1 MPFSVY
7 FATLLMAYN
16 FLEEI
21 MGKRICIIGG
31 TGFVGRIIARQAVD
45 AGHEVTVTS
54 RHPER
59 ARDMLIKGI
68 KVLKSDIT
76 TGKGLQNAMQN
87 CDTVINLVGLLF
99 PTNKNSFEAAHNK
112 GANHVI
118 DACKKMGVPQ
128 LLHMSALLSDAAI
141 VHTEYGKTKHQAEEY
156 VRQSGLNWTIF
167 RPSIIVGS
175 QDSFLMRFKQLS
187 SIGSILPVISG
198 DTKFQ
203 PVWVE
208 DVARAF
214 VQSIGNPKVQQQIYT
229 LAGND
234 VYTFKAMLDM
244 WMQALGRKRTLLSV
258 PSIGAKVL
266 ATVSKFLPVPIITA
280 DQLKLLQYDNVA
292 QAEAFPKIFGET
304 TAFTSLLPALASGG
318 QAAQLQQVLN
328 KARTHYRRS

>member
-1 MPFSVY
+1 
-7 FATLLMAYN
+7 
-16 FLEEI
+16 

-31 TGFVGRIIARQAVD
+31 TGFVGRVIARQATD

-59 ARDMLIKGI
+59 ARDMLVKGI

-76 TGKGLQNAMQN
+76 TGKGLQDAMQN

-99 PTNKNSFEAAHNK
+99 PTRKNSFEATHTT

-118 DACKKMGVPQ
+118 DACKATGVSQ

-141 VHTEYGKTKHQAEEY
+141 QNTQYGKTKHQAEEY

-167 RPSIIVGS
+167 KPSIIIGS

-187 SIGSILPVISG
+187 SIGSVLPVISG

-214 VQSIGNPKVQQQIYT
+214 VLSIANPKVQQQIYT

-234 VYTFKAMLDM
+234 IYTFKAMLDM
-244 WMQALGRKRTLLSV
+244 WMQALGRKRTLLPV
-258 PSIGAKVL
+258 PNIGAKVI
-266 ATVSKFLPVPIITA
+266 ATVSKFLPAPIITA
-280 DQLKLLQYDNVA
+280 DQLKLLQYDNIV
-292 QAEAFPKIFGET
+292 QGEAFPSIFGET

-318 QAAQLQQVLN
+318 QAEQLQHVLN

>member
-1 MPFSVY
+1 
-7 FATLLMAYN
+7 
-16 FLEEI
+16 

-31 TGFVGRIIARQAVD
+31 TGFVGRVIARQAVD

-59 ARDMLIKGI
+59 ARDMLVKGI
-68 KVLKSDIT
+68 QVLKSDIT
-76 TGKGLQNAMQN
+76 TGKGIEDAMQG

-99 PTNKNSFEAAHNK
+99 PTSRNSFEAAHSK

-118 DACKKMGVPQ
+118 GACEKTGVSQ
-128 LLHMSALLSDAAI
+128 LLHMSALLSDTA
-141 VHTEYGKTKHQAEEY
+141 VQNTQYGKTKHQAEEY
-156 VRQSGLNWTIF
+156 VRQSDLNWTIF
-167 RPSIIVGS
+167 KPSIIVGS

-187 SIGSILPVISG
+187 SIGSVLPVISG

-214 VQSIGNPKVQQQIYT
+214 VQSIANPKVQRQVYT

-244 WMQALGRKRTLLSV
+244 WMQALGRKRTLLPV

-266 ATVSKFLPVPIITA
+266 ATVSKFLPAPIITA
-280 DQLKLLQYDNVA
+280 DQLKLLQYDNIS
-292 QAEAFPKIFGET
+292 QGEAFPTIFGKT
-304 TAFTSLLPALASGG
+304 TTFTSLLPALASGG
-318 QAAQLQQVLN
+318 QAEHLQQVLN
-328 KARTHYRRS
+328 KARAHSRRS